1 MPRMEHT
8 PQTPAAGTANAAGRP
23 DAATEA
29 KALETFR
36 SRFHDAC
43 PFPQDRK
50 LADEVT
56 AEVATVLATL
66 VAREFESGRG
76 SSDHHEAL
84 ALTTLLG
91 RRVHLLQVSPPAASA
106 VPPALLEALTVARV
120 HLPDN
125 EAEVLRALY
134 FEGYTRAM
142 MEAEGEARQRALVA
156 AQAMLMPMPGVGLL
170 VLNGPLEPESLAAVG
185 DEFGRMLFRGE
196 AEAAVI
202 DISGLGAPTR
212 AHAAEAFA
220 LDATTRML
228 GVPTIFVGA
237 DDRWQA
243 MGKEAGVLLDAL
255 TFASSVQEALS
266 AVLAKLGRGEGFKGL
281 MQRLTGRK

>member
-1 MPRMEHT
+1 MGHMENTSET
-8 PQTPAAGTANAAGRP
+8 PVGGAATQARP
-23 DAATEA
+23 DAALEA
-29 KALETFR
+29 EALASFR
-36 SRFHDAC
+36 ARFLDAC

-106 VPPALLEALTVARV
+106 VPPALLEALKLVRV
-120 HLPDN
+120 HLPSN
-125 EAEVLRALY
+125 EAELLRALY

-142 MEAEGEARQRALVA
+142 AEAEGEARQRALIA
-156 AQAMLMPMPGVGLL
+156 AQAMLTPMPGVGLL
-170 VLNGPLEPESLAAVG
+170 VLKGPLEPESLAAVG
-185 DEFGRMLFRGE
+185 DEFGRMLFRSE
-196 AEAAVI
+196 AEAAVV

-220 LDATTRML
+220 LDATSRML

-237 DDRWQA
+237 DARWQA

-255 TFASSVQEALS
+255 TFAKSLDEALS
-266 AVLAKLGRGEGFKGL
+266 AVLAKLGRGDGFKGF